1 MRAHELQETAL
12 RYFLEV
18 ARSGSLTLASE
29 RLHVAASALS
39 RQIAGL
45 EQALGTPLFERHS
58 RGMVLN
64 AAGEIL
70 AGHARQ
76 TLLDAER
83 AIEDIRALQGLR
95 SGRVRLAATEAFA
108 NDFLPRAIIGFRREH
123 TGILFELNAASH
135 AAVSEAVRN
144 GEADIGLT
152 FSRAPE
158 PGIQVEYQ
166 QPSPVLV
173 LMPPGHP
180 LAAAESVTLQQ
191 MQACPLALPWA
202 QTTLRALID
211 LACSRRRVLLE
222 PVLTTN
228 NMVTLHNFVLHGG
241 GLAVS
246 GEVSV
251 RHFVAAGLMAARPLA
266 DPGLEQ
272 REIEV
277 QTLAGRTLPA
287 AVRSFVEHL
296 TRQLS
301 GVEI

>member
-29 RLHVAASALS
+29 RLHVAASAIS
-39 RQIAGL
+39 RQVAGL

-76 TLLDAER
+76 ALLDAER

-108 NDFLPRAIIGFRREH
+108 NDFLPRAIVAFRREH
-123 TGILFELNAASH
+123 AGIVFELNAASH
-135 AAVSEAVRN
+135 GAVTEAVRN
-144 GEADIGLT
+144 GDADIGLT

-158 PGIQVEYQ
+158 PGIQVEHQ
-166 QPSPVLV
+166 QPAPVLV

-180 LAAAESVTLQQ
+180 LAEGDAVTLKQ
-191 MQACPLALPWA
+191 MQAWPLALPWA
-202 QTTLRALID
+202 QTTVRALVD
-211 LACSRRRVLLE
+211 LACSRQRLLLE

-228 NMVTLHNFVLHGG
+228 NMATLHNFVLHGG

-251 RHFVAAGLMAARPLA
+251 RQLVAAGRMAARPLA
-266 DPGLEQ
+266 DPGLDQ

-296 TRQLS
+296 TQQLS
-301 GVEI
+301 GS